1 LIELMEEHGIPAGG
15 IYRAPE
21 MLEDAHFQA
30 RQAIIETMHPEL
42 GKLKMQNVA
51 PKLSG
56 TPGSVRSPGPA
67 LGQHT
72 DEILAGLSGYDAERL
87 QALRENGVI

>member
-1 LIELMEEHGIPAGG
+1 
-15 IYRAPE
+15 